1 MRFDRYLKESS
12 MKGIVVFCGALLVSA
27 MATGAQNDVSSVESQ
42 RALVN
47 QYCSGCHNE
56 KLKSGGFNFADMD
69 IAHPELKAEQAEKII
84 RKLRAGMMP
93 PPNARRPDA
102 AALKAFAA
110 SLESR
115 IDGATKQ
122 VRVVAPEL
130 HRVNRNEYHNSVRDL
145 LGVDEDVSAFLPP
158 DEKTAGFDNMAD
170 ALSVTPALM
179 EGYVR
184 AAEKIS
190 RDAVGDPEAPP
201 VMVQYMVPKVA
212 NQYRHVDGA
221 P

>member
-1 MRFDRYLKESS
+1 
-12 MKGIVVFCGALLVSA
+12 
-27 MATGAQNDVSSVESQ
+27 
-42 RALVN
+42 
-47 QYCSGCHNE
+47 
-56 KLKSGGFNFADMD
+56 MD

-115 IDGATKQ
+115 IDGAATKQ
-122 VRVVAPEL
+122 VRVVAREL
-130 HRVNRNEYHNSVRDL
+130 ERVNRNEYHNSVRDL

-170 ALSVTPALM
+170 A
-179 EGYVR
+179 
-184 AAEKIS
+184 
-190 RDAVGDPEAPP
+190 
-201 VMVQYMVPKVA
+201 
-212 NQYRHVDGA
+212 
-221 P
+221 